1 MANEVKWI
9 KLDVDIFDNVKIKKI
24 RRLPEGNNVLLIW
37 VMLLTMAGKCNA
49 GGMIHITNT
58 VLYTVE
64 DLADELDFSVDTV
77 KLALSSLEKLGMIIL
92 DDEKGI
98 EIKNWSEY
106 QNADGLEK
114 IREQNR
120 IRKQNQREREKFLLE
135 EKEKLRVRHVTVTQ
149 SSISISNSK
158 STSLSFS
165 KEIKEI
171 IDYLNSKCNKKY
183 TYKNQSYNKKIIARL
198 KDGYTVDDFKLV
210 IDKKYAS
217 WIDTEFA
224 QYLTPDTL
232 FRPGKFETYLNE
244 EPVVNKTKGE
254 KQLNATMSALNEFLT
269 GEHT

>member
-49 GGMIHITNT
+49 GGMIHITDT

-92 DDEKGI
+92 DNERGI
-98 EIKNWSEY
+98 GIKNWDEY
-106 QNADGLEK
+106 QNVDGMER

-120 IRKQNQREREKFLLE
+120 IRKQNQREREKHLLE
-135 EKEKLRVRHVTVTQ
+135 EKEMSRDSHATVTQ
-149 SSISISNSK
+149 SSYSISSSK
-158 STSLSFS
+158 SNSLSFS

-171 IDYLNSKCNKKY
+171 IDYINLVCSKHY
-183 TYKNQSYNKKIIARL
+183 TYKNSSYNKKIRARL
-198 KDGYTVDDFKLV
+198 KDGYTVEDFKTV
-210 IDKKYAS
+210 IDKKFTT
-217 WIDTEFA
+217 WHGTEFEM
-224 QYLTPDTL
+224 YLTPDTL

-244 EPVVNKTKGE
+244 TVVVEKTKGE
-254 KQLNATMSALNEFLT
+254 KQLDATMSALNEFLT
-269 GEHT
+269 KG